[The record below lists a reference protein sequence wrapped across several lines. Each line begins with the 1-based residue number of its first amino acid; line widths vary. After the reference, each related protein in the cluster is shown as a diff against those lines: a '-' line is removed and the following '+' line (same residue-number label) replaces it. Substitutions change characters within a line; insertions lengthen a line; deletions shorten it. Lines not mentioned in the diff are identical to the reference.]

1 MLSPT
6 SAYSARR
13 IAAEQEENSSSNFK
27 KLVIKEHSEVTR
39 GLNVAV
45 DLIKSND
52 TNAVLFAYLVL
63 KKAEQRLAA
72 VRDEVAN
79 NADYRELV
87 LCLNY

>member
-1 MLSPT
+1 MT
-6 SAYSARR
+6 
-13 IAAEQEENSSSNFK
+13 K
-27 KLVIKEHSEVTR
+27 

>member
-13 IAAEQEENSSSNFK
+13 IAAEQEENSNNFK
-27 KLVIKEHSEVTR
+27 KLVQKEHSEVTR

-72 VRDEVAN
+72 VRD
-79 NADYRELV
+79 
-87 LCLNY
+87 